1 MSILRSQNAIFSA
14 LKNLVSDVKLG
25 LNFTLRKE
33 FQAARANA
41 GIEAIVS
48 RKIGISDCGCMGVW
62 RYSHTARQLGYR
74 RENRLA
80 FGAVTPVLRNGVSH
94 APVWVYAD
102 MGAQPLYG
110 AAGWK

>member
-1 MSILRSQNAIFSA
+1 MSILRIKNASFSA
-14 LKNLVSDVKLG
+14 LKNPLFDVKLG
-25 LNFTLRKE
+25 SNFTLRKE

-41 GIEAIVS
+41 GIETIVS

-62 RYSHTARQLGYR
+62 RYSHTARQLGDR

-80 FGAVTPVLRNGVSH
+80 FGAVRPVFRNGVSH
-94 APVWVYAD
+94 VPVWAYAD
-102 MGAQPLYG
+102 TGAQPLYG